1 MCRIPLTGVFLRDSI
16 SFTLVYPFESGSPGQ
31 VLISLSDSWCPS
43 MINMSVCFYW
53 TRRCWGPGQPVPAS
67 PVHQRKPIHW
77 PVVCSRACG
86 PGGAFRVPQV
96 ELSPSQTQLE
106 VLLQSVDLVM
116 ARHSQLQ
123 KQVLALYR
131 QFLQAGKD
139 KPGFVPRIR
148 EEFRVNA
155 RIKRTDVMH
164 IEYLYRRGQRQLE
177 QLKDINTKQ
186 LGSFSKADNQSWG
199 SVTSDLSQ
207 HTSCESDSDISI
219 QADWTGTYW
228 CTCFLTLVSVVAHWK
243 NVFAIRARWCN

>member
-1 MCRIPLTGVFLRDSI
+1 MN
-16 SFTLVYPFESGSPGQ
+16 
-31 VLISLSDSWCPS
+31 LSDSSCVFSKRIYFIYFSLSIRVQISWTGVHFSFKLLVSFHDQHVCVFLLNQEVLRNRTACPS
-43 MINMSVCFYW
+43 I
-53 TRRCWGPGQPVPAS
+53 TS
-67 PVHQRKPIHW
+67 PPEEAD
-77 PVVCSRACG
+77 PLACG
-86 PGGAFRVPQV
+86 AFKGLCPGGAFRVPQF
-96 ELSPSQTQLE
+96 EFSPSQTQLG

-116 ARHSQLQ
+116 ARHSKLQ

-186 LGSFSKADNQSWG
+186 LGSFSKPDNHS
-199 SVTSDLSQ
+199 
-207 HTSCESDSDISI
+207 
-219 QADWTGTYW
+219 
-228 CTCFLTLVSVVAHWK
+228 
-243 NVFAIRARWCN
+243 